1 MSKYN
6 EFDPWEHYEDEGGV
20 VKIRAPKIKKIKIS
34 ADIYRGFKQD
44 YNQIFRNIA
53 ALVNFGMIT

>member
-20 VKIRAPKIKKIKIS
+20 VKIRAPKIKKIKKEHE
-34 ADIYRGFKQD
+34 YVPKKKKR
-44 YNQIFRNIA
+44 R
-53 ALVNFGMIT
+53 